1 MENEHVPESEL
12 ENDSSKIASFGSVLI
27 KQRESLNMTQADAAS
42 KLNLDVSYIIAI
54 EEEDFSS
61 ISSKSYIFG
70 YIRSYSKLL
79 KLPEQEILDMY
90 KHGDDDVHRLL
101 PDYMEQKSIYS
112 STTTQGR
119 AWGLMFVVVIGL
131 MAATWWFISQ

>member
-1 MENEHVPESEL
+1 MENEHVPENEL
-12 ENDSSKIASFGSVLI
+12 ENDSSKTESFGSVLI

-54 EEEDFSS
+54 EEEDFSN

-90 KHGDDDVHRLL
+90 KHGDSNEHRLL
-101 PDYMEQKSIYS
+101 PDYMEQKSIY
-112 STTTQGR
+112 TNPTTQGR
-119 AWGLMFVVVIGL
+119 AWGLMFVFVIGL